1 MTERLQVN
9 ILSDFSGS
17 SLWGPAKFTVGR
29 VAGPALVFQPD
40 DLRAGAGIERCS
52 SNGRCVVPGSPP
64 RQETAPS
71 IEVIVQTS
79 FLLDKSDCQRL
90 TGKVAAIVTKDW
102 HDLWPGVDSG

>member
-1 MTERLQVN
+1 LDAWPARHW
-9 ILSDFSGS
+9 FSN
-17 SLWGPAKFTVGR
+17 LTICAR
-29 VAGPALVFQPD
+29 ALVLKGVARMGGVWLQ
-40 DLRAGAGIERCS
+40 DLLPVRKQR
-52 SNGRCVVPGSPP
+52 
-64 RQETAPS
+64 PS